1 MPAIFH
7 RDATDTLVEIVPTY
21 PSSLPISG
29 RYVVDFPDH
38 FDLKLNESKPTRAD
52 VVSKI
57 DELMRARFVSFDY
70 FITNNLLDATD
81 FTNNFEDGANQ
92 SISVVNDQFL
102 PVSSANPEYNFLNSY
117 KYGTLPNTTSVI
129 GRFPNV
135 GHKEGATV
143 TSDPTASG
151 NRCIITK
158 EIDIAG
164 STSDSLGRT
173 DFFVYFRSALKSYTK
188 DRSLS
193 DTERTTATY
202 TANRTGSVA
211 YTNTEYDASNR
222 LRCFISSDG
231 STYQEID
238 NLNVFSFN
246 GKVDTIRLAWVNYT
260 DADLTLLS
268 YTLMY

>member
-7 RDATDTLVEIVPTY
+7 RDATETLVEVVPTY
-21 PSSLPISG
+21 PSSLPMSG
-29 RYVVDFPDH
+29 KYVVDFPDH

-52 VVSKI
+52 VIGKVN
-57 DELMRARFVSFDY
+57 ELMRTRFVSFDH

-81 FTNNFEDGANQ
+81 FTNSFEVGATQ
-92 SISVVNDQFL
+92 SISVVTDQFL
-102 PVSSANPEYNFLNSY
+102 PVSSANPEYNFLNSF
-117 KYGTLPNTTSVI
+117 KYGTQPNTTSVM
-129 GRFPNV
+129 GRFPNMS
-135 GHKEGATV
+135 HIEGASI
-143 TSDPTASG
+143 TSDSTASG

-164 STSDSLGRT
+164 STSDGLGRT

-193 DTERTTATY
+193 DTERTTATQ
-202 TANRTGSVA
+202 TLNRTGSFA